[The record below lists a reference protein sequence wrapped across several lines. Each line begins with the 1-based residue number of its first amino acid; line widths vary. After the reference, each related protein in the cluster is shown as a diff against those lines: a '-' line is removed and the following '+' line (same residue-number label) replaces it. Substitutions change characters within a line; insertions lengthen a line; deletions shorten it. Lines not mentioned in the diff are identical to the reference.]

1 MVTFHEGFSSRKSHD
16 SLITWSC
23 EITWKTKHIMS
34 SLSQCFLPSI
44 LAGYSLVSWYMISV
58 VDPYQGLIDKKMS
71 VSEIIKNSN
80 ITKNDL
86 KNYAVLSVF
95 RDFKNMNKNK
105 RIFIALE
112 ACWKHNIKKLTRKKK
127 RSQFLKCKWNVK
139 NTHL

>member
-1 MVTFHEGFSSRKSHD
+1 
-16 SLITWSC
+16 
-23 EITWKTKHIMS
+23 
-34 SLSQCFLPSI
+34 
-44 LAGYSLVSWYMISV
+44 MISV

-105 RIFIALE
+105 RIL
-112 ACWKHNIKKLTRKKK
+112 
-127 RSQFLKCKWNVK
+127 
-139 NTHL
+139 

>member
-1 MVTFHEGFSSRKSHD
+1 
-16 SLITWSC
+16 
-23 EITWKTKHIMS
+23 
-34 SLSQCFLPSI
+34 
-44 LAGYSLVSWYMISV
+44 MISV

-112 ACWKHNIKKLTRKKK
+112 AC
-127 RSQFLKCKWNVK
+127 
-139 NTHL
+139 

>member
-1 MVTFHEGFSSRKSHD
+1 
-16 SLITWSC
+16 
-23 EITWKTKHIMS
+23 
-34 SLSQCFLPSI
+34 
-44 LAGYSLVSWYMISV
+44 MISV

-86 KNYAVLSVF
+86 KNYAVLSVI

-112 ACWKHNIKKLTRKKK
+112 AC
-127 RSQFLKCKWNVK
+127 
-139 NTHL
+139 

>member
-1 MVTFHEGFSSRKSHD
+1 
-16 SLITWSC
+16 
-23 EITWKTKHIMS
+23 
-34 SLSQCFLPSI
+34 
-44 LAGYSLVSWYMISV
+44 MISV
-58 VDPYQGLIDKKMS
+58 ADPYQGLIDKKMS

-95 RDFKNMNKNK
+95 RDFKNMNKNE

-127 RSQFLKCKWNVK
+127 
-139 NTHL
+139 T